1 MCVAFGAFNW
11 QRAIYWRVLHLKI
24 VIFKYYCDIFYLV
37 GLAAITSNVLLNFW
51 LQLTVSTFQ
60 HAVIRFTADREGRC
74 CYHGTFLK
82 TCLSGSRLS
91 WPLLAKAGCGL
102 VLMFHWWEEKLAMP
116 LGCAAAQGC
125 WLLPRSSGSDR
136 QEMRCCNPSWRVAG
150 V

>member
-60 HAVIRFTADREGRC
+60 HAVIRFTADREVRC
-74 CYHGTFLK
+74 CYHGKFLK

-91 WPLLAKAGCGL
+91 WPPLAKAGCGCADVPL
-102 VLMFHWWEEKLAMP
+102 VRRETGYAFRLCSSPRL
-116 LGCAAAQGC
+116 LTTAQEFRVWQTGDA
-125 WLLPRSSGSDR
+125 LL
-136 QEMRCCNPSWRVAG
+136 
-150 V
+150 